1 MNEQT
6 NHPWIDIA
14 GVNLYKL
21 GEFSHDPRFVY
32 MTTKEYDAI
41 KGLEHSM
48 DNIKKKFY
56 GKKPTELISPTKEC
70 VDCHELKPL
79 FYFSSYARKNR
90 VKNKVMPMCK
100 RCQNI
105 RHKKSYVTKEQKVA
119 LGIIELIHEKQV
131 IEQIID
137 AINNKYFTL

>member
-1 MNEQT
+1 MKEET

-14 GVNLYKL
+14 GVNLQKL
-21 GEFSHDPRFVY
+21 GEFSHDPRFAY
-32 MTTKEYDAI
+32 MTTKEYDAM
-41 KGLEHSM
+41 KDLQDKM

-56 GKKPTELISPTKEC
+56 GKKPTEIICPTKEC

-79 FYFSSYARKNR
+79 FLFSSYARKNR

-105 RHKKSYVTKEQKVA
+105 RHKKSYTTKEQRVA
-119 LGIIELIHEKQV
+119 LEIIKLIHEKQV